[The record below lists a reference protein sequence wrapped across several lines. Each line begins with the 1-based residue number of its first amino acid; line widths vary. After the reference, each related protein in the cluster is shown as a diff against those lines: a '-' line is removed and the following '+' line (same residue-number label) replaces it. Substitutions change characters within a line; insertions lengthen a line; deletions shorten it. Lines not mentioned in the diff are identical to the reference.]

1 MFRPQ
6 LYVFTVNLYLLFSLM
21 YLSIS
26 KSLKINSIVMISI
39 FFLMFLLYALG
50 NILIN
55 KIRYMLNLVILIFVY
70 ACIMLYNNVSNAVWS
85 GLAVTALLY
94 IQLVINFTFFVFE
107 KSKQTSTS
115 SDKSE
120 TVKVDYELNQ
130 TKVGIDV

>member
-6 LYVFTVNLYLLFSLM
+6 LYIFTVNIYLLSSLM

-39 FFLMFLLYALG
+39 FFIMFLIYALG

-55 KIRYMLNLVILIFVY
+55 KIRHMMNLVILIFIY

-85 GLAVTALLY
+85 GLAVTSLLY
-94 IQLVINFTFFVFE
+94 IQLALNFTFFVFE
-107 KSKQTSTS
+107 KSKQTSKS
-115 SDKSE
+115 SEQSD
-120 TVKVDYELNQ
+120 TVKVDY
-130 TKVGIDV
+130 

>member
-6 LYVFTVNLYLLFSLM
+6 LYIFTVNIYLLSSLM

-39 FFLMFLLYALG
+39 FFIMFLIYALG

-55 KIRYMLNLVILIFVY
+55 KIRHMMNLVILIFIY

-85 GLAVTALLY
+85 GLAVASLLY
-94 IQLVINFTFFVFE
+94 IQLALNFTFFVFE
-107 KSKQTSTS
+107 KSKQTSKS
-115 SDKSE
+115 SEQSE
-120 TVKVDYELNQ
+120 TVKVDY
-130 TKVGIDV
+130 

>member
-6 LYVFTVNLYLLFSLM
+6 VYIFTVNVYLLSSLM

-39 FFLMFLLYALG
+39 FFIMFLIYALG

-55 KIRYMLNLVILIFVY
+55 KIRHMLNLVILIFIY

-85 GLAVTALLY
+85 GLAVTSLLY
-94 IQLVINFTFFVFE
+94 IQLALNFTFFVFE
-107 KSKQTSTS
+107 KSKPTNNS
-115 SDKSE
+115 SEQSD
-120 TVKVDYELNQ
+120 TVKVDY
-130 TKVGIDV
+130 